1 MSYRRPLTLQ
11 QIFTEVVDILGR
23 PNKHFYKNLAKFA
36 TDPKEKAELKKLVGD
51 DEESKKAYKAL
62 TDETVTYVDILNKL
76 GTQYQAYDVLSNGKL
91 RSGIK
96 EFSNWPTLPQLYID
110 GEFVGGCDICVEMF
124 ESGELAK
131 KLDN

>member
-1 MSYRRPLTLQ
+1 MSDNIKEEISRMISENR
-11 QIFTEVVDILGR
+11 VVLFMKGNPDMPMCGFSSR
-23 PNKHFYKNLAKFA
+23 
-36 TDPKEKAELKKLVGD
+36 V
-51 DEESKKAYKAL
+51 
-62 TDETVTYVDILNKL
+62 VDILNKL
-76 GTQYQAYDVLSNGKL
+76 EVRYQSYDVLSDPKL

-124 ESGELAK
+124 ENGELAK

>member
-1 MSYRRPLTLQ
+1 MSDNIKEEISRMISENR
-11 QIFTEVVDILGR
+11 VVLFMKGNPDMPMCGFSSR
-23 PNKHFYKNLAKFA
+23 
-36 TDPKEKAELKKLVGD
+36 V
-51 DEESKKAYKAL
+51 
-62 TDETVTYVDILNKL
+62 VDILNKL
-76 GTQYQAYDVLSNGKL
+76 EARYQSYDVLSDPKL

-124 ESGELAK
+124 ENGELAK

>member
-1 MSYRRPLTLQ
+1 MSDN
-11 QIFTEVVDILGR
+11 IKEEISKMVSADKVVLFMKGNPDMPMAGFSSR
-23 PNKHFYKNLAKFA
+23 
-36 TDPKEKAELKKLVGD
+36 V
-51 DEESKKAYKAL
+51 
-62 TDETVTYVDILNKL
+62 VDILNKL

>member
-1 MSYRRPLTLQ
+1 MSDN
-11 QIFTEVVDILGR
+11 I
-23 PNKHFYKNLAKFA
+23 
-36 TDPKEKAELKKLVGD
+36 KEEI
-51 DEESKKAYKAL
+51 SKMVSAYKVVL
-62 TDETVTYVDILNKL
+62 FMKGNPDMPMCGFSSRVVDILNKL

-110 GEFVGGCDICVEMF
+110 GEFVGGCDFCVEMF

>member
-1 MSYRRPLTLQ
+1 MNSEFKQRIDQLVQ
-11 QIFTEVVDILGR
+11 NNKVVLFMKGNPDMPMCGFSSR
-23 PNKHFYKNLAKFA
+23 
-36 TDPKEKAELKKLVGD
+36 V
-51 DEESKKAYKAL
+51 
-62 TDETVTYVDILNKL
+62 VDILNKL

>member
-1 MSYRRPLTLQ
+1 MSDNIKEEISRMISENR
-11 QIFTEVVDILGR
+11 VVLFMKGNPDMPMCGFSSR
-23 PNKHFYKNLAKFA
+23 
-36 TDPKEKAELKKLVGD
+36 V
-51 DEESKKAYKAL
+51 
-62 TDETVTYVDILNKL
+62 VDILNKL
-76 GTQYQAYDVLSNGKL
+76 EIRYQSYDVLSDPKL

-124 ESGELAK
+124 ENGELAK

>member
-1 MSYRRPLTLQ
+1 MSDN
-11 QIFTEVVDILGR
+11 IKEEISKMVSANKVVLFMKGNPDMPMCGFSSR
-23 PNKHFYKNLAKFA
+23 
-36 TDPKEKAELKKLVGD
+36 V
-51 DEESKKAYKAL
+51 
-62 TDETVTYVDILNKL
+62 VDILNKL

-91 RSGIK
+91 RSGNK

>member
-1 MSYRRPLTLQ
+1 MSDN
-11 QIFTEVVDILGR
+11 IKEEISKMVSANKVVLFMKGNPDMPMCGFSSR
-23 PNKHFYKNLAKFA
+23 
-36 TDPKEKAELKKLVGD
+36 V
-51 DEESKKAYKAL
+51 
-62 TDETVTYVDILNKL
+62 VDILNKL

-96 EFSNWPTLPQLYID
+96 EFSIWPTLPQLYID